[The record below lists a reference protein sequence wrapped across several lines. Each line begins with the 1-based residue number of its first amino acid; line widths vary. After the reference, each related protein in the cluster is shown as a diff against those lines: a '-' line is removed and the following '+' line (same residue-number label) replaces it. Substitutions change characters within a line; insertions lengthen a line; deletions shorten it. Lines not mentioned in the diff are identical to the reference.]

1 MTVHQ
6 QEPPS
11 SYRRALE
18 TARALGH
25 ADGCLAADLESDL
38 GFDLRADTA
47 VDPAPPAVGTWC
59 RGLDPER
66 FAALVWGGSGGAA
79 PAGVVLN
86 APLWYLQGFGEAL
99 ARARSRPDRHA
110 AAATPSGSCR
120 PPAAGRDSG
129 PPAWRVVPRPRS
141 EPA

>member
-59 RGLDPER
+59 RGLAPER

-99 ARARSRPDRHA
+99 ARARSRRPDRHVA
-110 AAATPSGSCR
+110 RGATAPVR
-120 PPAAGRDSG
+120 AGLTGWGALS
-129 PPAWRVVPRPRS
+129 AWR
-141 EPA
+141 